1 MSTSA
6 RMISLLDEVLEVA
19 LLVNR
24 DMDSSLGELGLTPA
38 RAHLLW
44 ELFQRGPSAQRVL
57 ADALGVTPRNVT
69 GLVDGLER
77 TGYVTRQPHPVDRR
91 STLVSLTDHGTEVT
105 AQMQKGQEHFARLL
119 FAELTDAQLDALD
132 EGLTHVLH
140 RLREV
145 VPEGNQR

>member
-1 MSTSA
+1 
-6 RMISLLDEVLEVA
+6 MISLLDQVLEVA

-44 ELFQRGPSAQRVL
+44 ELFQRGPCAQRVL

-91 STLVSLTDHGTEVT
+91 STVVSLTDHGTEVT
-105 AQMQKGQEHFARLL
+105 TQMQHGQEHFARLL
-119 FAELTDAQLDALD
+119 FAELTEAQLDALGQ
-132 EGLTHVLH
+132 GLTHVLD

-145 VPEGNQR
+145 VPEGDRQ